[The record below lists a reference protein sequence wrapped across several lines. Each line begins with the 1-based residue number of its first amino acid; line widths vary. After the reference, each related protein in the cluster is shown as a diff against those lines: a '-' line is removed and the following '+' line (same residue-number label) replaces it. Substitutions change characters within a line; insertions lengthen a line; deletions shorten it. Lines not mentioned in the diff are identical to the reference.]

1 MMYIYTVAVRCGGG
15 GAVVVVVRSDV
26 RSREVD
32 LEPLFRRVLM
42 S

>member
-15 GAVVVVVRSDV
+15 GAVVVVVTSDV

-32 LEPLFRRVLM
+32 LEPVFRRVLM